1 MWRGGSRW
9 EAAGSSFI
17 IKAHSQLDG
26 ANATRTLESASD
38 KQARRVEDEE
48 GVKCSY
54 LSPFLGSFEEERID
68 DGDGVC
74 LDVLICPGRHTQC

>member
-26 ANATRTLESASD
+26 ANATRTLESASE
-38 KQARRVEDEE
+38 KQARREEDEE
-48 GVKCSY
+48 ESSVLTCL
-54 LSPFLGSFEEERID
+54 LSSGALRKSALMTAM
-68 DGDGVC
+68 VY
-74 LDVLICPGRHTQC
+74 VWMS